1 MALPL
6 ARWLRPERPPC
17 LICGR
22 DCVPVAGPV
31 PVRHPEARAALM
43 RLCEHCRAAIP
54 WIAKPACP
62 ICGRPESCPDCLRR
76 AVRSLVFTRCAVR
89 YDARMKDWL
98 ARYKYRGSERL
109 ERLMAAMLAFAYER
123 ICAELAACARSGKP
137 SFHFV
142 TAVPLAGRRLKE
154 RGFNQ
159 AERMAA
165 VLADWYGMPYV
176 PALRRNRHTGKQS
189 LKTRRRRLI
198 DLQGTFSAA
207 WDPSALRS
215 LIGRSGGPVRILL
228 ADDVYTTGSTL
239 NECAKTL
246 REALCA
252 ANGLSIEAVEIY
264 GMIWARS

>member
-6 ARWLRPERPPC
+6 ARWLRPERSPC

-43 RLCEHCRAAIP
+43 RLCEHCRAAVP

-62 ICGRPESCPDCLRR
+62 ICGRPESCPDCRR
-76 AVRSLVFTRCAVR
+76 RVSRSLVFTRCAVR
-89 YDARMKDWL
+89 YDARMKDLL

-109 ERLMAAMLAFAYER
+109 EALMAAMLAFAYER
-123 ICAELAACARSGKP
+123 IAAELAAGSRDGKAR
-137 SFHFV
+137 FHLI
-142 TAVPLAGRRLKE
+142 TAVPLAGERLKE

-159 AERMAA
+159 AERMAEI
-165 VLADWYGMPYV
+165 LSEWYGMPCI
-176 PALRRNRHTGKQS
+176 PILRRNRQTGKQS
-189 LKTRRRRLI
+189 LKTRRRRLT
-198 DLQGTFSAA
+198 DLKGTFSAA
-207 WDPSALRS
+207 WDPAALRR
-215 LIGRSGGPVRILL
+215 LPGRSPVRILL

-239 NECAKTL
+239 NECAQTL

-252 ANGLSIEAVEIY
+252 AYGLSKEEVEIY
-264 GMIWARS
+264 GIVWARS